1 MKTVCLY
8 FQVHQPWRLKKYR
21 FFNMGKDHNYLDD
34 LMNRSIM
41 HTVEEHAEVKA
52 FPRSTVRS
60 CRRSPASATCR

>member
-34 LMNRSIM
+34 LMNQIGR
-41 HTVEEHAEVKA
+41 A
-52 FPRSTVRS
+52 S
-60 CRRSPASATCR
+60 CRERV